1 MTRKSN
7 GREAASMKR
16 KVLCL
21 CLLSAFIF
29 GLLPPPGSGKTTV
42 PKKYDLVLIHGFNN
56 RHQWGYE
63 FLNRLARNWGS
74 GNVYVVYSNSSMK
87 VWSMPVQGKH
97 VIMMG
102 ENNHQA
108 GNDSIEK
115 QARVISRKIS
125 ILQEQYGLGKNYYI
139 LAHSMGGL
147 VARRLVYMRPGEV
160 ADLVTLG
167 TPHQGTPL
175 AKEYEWLGM
184 FVNGQEGIKDVTP
197 EAVARFNR
205 RFPVE
210 KSPFFQNG
218 KLYTI
223 AGDADGWGDRGWKGE
238 LAVGWT
244 LLTLKYHT
252 DSDGVVEEG
261 KATLPGAYHVK
272 TFWHLNHLELI
283 QSPLVAEFVS
293 KLLP

>member
-1 MTRKSN
+1 
-7 GREAASMKR
+7 
-16 KVLCL
+16 
-21 CLLSAFIF
+21 
-29 GLLPPPGSGKTTV
+29 
-42 PKKYDLVLIHGFNN
+42 
-56 RHQWGYE
+56 
-63 FLNRLARNWGS
+63 
-74 GNVYVVYSNSSMK
+74 
-87 VWSMPVQGKH
+87 
-97 VIMMG
+97 MMG
-102 ENNHQA
+102 AKNHQA
-108 GNDSIEK
+108 GNDSIEE

-125 ILQEQYGLGKNYYI
+125 VLQKQYGLGKNYYI

-210 KSPFFQNG
+210 KSPFFQDG